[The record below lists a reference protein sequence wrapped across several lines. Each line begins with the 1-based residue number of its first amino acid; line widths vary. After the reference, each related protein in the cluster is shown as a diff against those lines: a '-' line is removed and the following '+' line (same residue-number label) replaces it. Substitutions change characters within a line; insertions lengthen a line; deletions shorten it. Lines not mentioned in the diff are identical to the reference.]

1 MLDTW
6 SRVYQQYRR
15 QFSSRIIKSED
26 PCKSNERNIR
36 DSQRVYLAER
46 RIAWTKEG
54 TTHGPNAAHE
64 LNTKNRLDPP
74 RETSVP
80 VVWCRFDVCGVPFGS
95 VQFHG
100 NHDTD
105 EPLACLSCAL
115 PSLSAPLAC
124 SLFFTHVSPLD
135 STTSSLT
142 LFFFPLSSFFFSLL
156 LFELIFSFFLS
167 FFFFQNFFHRD
178 VDFFFSSRIFFWVS
192 REDVT

>member
-1 MLDTW
+1 MYDQKSRKERKKIRDSRFSRKFNSIQFLIQSILDTW
-6 SRVYQQYRR
+6 SRVQQQYRR
-15 QFSSRIIKSED
+15 QFSFRIIKSEA

-46 RIAWTKEG
+46 RIAWTKQG

-105 EPLACLSCAL
+105 GPLACLSCAL

-142 LFFFPLSSFFFSLL
+142 LFFFFPLSSFFSPCFRS
-156 LFELIFSFFLS
+156 
-167 FFFFQNFFHRD
+167 N
-178 VDFFFSSRIFFWVS
+178 
-192 REDVT
+192 